1 MAQFSSRNLPNTE
14 ESLLNC
20 TDNVSSSPNEELTE
34 VGIYSIVER
43 SWIYH
48 NRCFAWELFRAK
60 SVSQISEPANCFQ
73 QHSGE
78 FVYRRRLTSD
88 SLDS

>member
-1 MAQFSSRNLPNTE
+1 MAQFSSRNE
-14 ESLLNC
+14 E
-20 TDNVSSSPNEELTE
+20 EELHDWRSLTE
-34 VGIYSIVER
+34 VEIYSTVER
-43 SWIYH
+43 SWDYH
-48 NRCFAWELFRAK
+48 NHCFARELFRAK